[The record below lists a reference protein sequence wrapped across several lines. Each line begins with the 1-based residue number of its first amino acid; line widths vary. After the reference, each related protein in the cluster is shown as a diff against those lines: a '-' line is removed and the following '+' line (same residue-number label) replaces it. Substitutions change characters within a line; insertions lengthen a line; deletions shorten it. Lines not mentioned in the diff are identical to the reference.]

1 MLLSILSYRDSF
13 RFLRCF
19 SYIRR
24 KTQASQSPLSISQFI
39 IHNIFL
45 LHLSNLL
52 IEAAKLLLTPRGRAP
67 SQSPRETPRKPASVQ
82 QILYAIGGMSRR
94 EKLKSGERYDPKE
107 GKWKPIGM
115 HSFIMIIFYWNAI
128 QYSIE

>member
-1 MLLSILSYRDSF
+1 MKDKASGYICDYMELSVPLGEGMSRFSWKIINVDSSYNF
-13 RFLRCF
+13 F
-19 SYIRR
+19 S
-24 KTQASQSPLSISQFI
+24 K
-39 IHNIFL
+39 
-45 LHLSNLL
+45 LL
-52 IEAAKLLLTPRGRAP
+52 IEAAKLLLIPRGRAA

-115 HSFIMIIFYWNAI
+115 FRIITI
-128 QYSIE
+128 IS